1 MAQDLAAL
9 ESYGARTDWA
19 SLAATDPKL
28 AACTAT
34 FKGETGVDWTR
45 PEARAVV
52 AEALLRHDFGITYQ
66 AAPGHLVPCVPNRVR
81 YVAWA
86 AKVAGDGVTNALDV
100 GCGASCIIALL
111 AARCRGWRV
120 VASESDD
127 KACAEAAALV
137 AKNSDWNAGALVD
150 VFRVCATAASQRP
163 VSAALDAAGR
173 AGVDVVLANPP
184 WFESDDERRNAC
196 GGAPRRDGAAEATA
210 AETVR
215 DDGEVGFCAALIE
228 DALRLQ
234 SRVAWHSALLGRK
247 QSLRRVLALLRERG
261 ISRVATTTIDLGRT
275 TRWAVAFSVA
285 AGPAPRGDARV
296 FAKKRDPA
304 RDVAVPAD
312 CSVPE
317 LRDRLAARAVALHA
331 DATVSDVDADG
342 ALWRVRV
349 VSRGARLD
357 AVVSAT
363 GARGA
368 YRLRAVPQGAA
379 DALARFCDG
388 LPGDLARTNRR
399 WRRKLAK

>member
-1 MAQDLAAL
+1 M
-9 ESYGARTDWA
+9 
-19 SLAATDPKL
+19 
-28 AACTAT
+28 
-34 FKGETGVDWTR
+34 
-45 PEARAVV
+45 
-52 AEALLRHDFGITYQ
+52 
-66 AAPGHLVPCVPNRVR
+66 
-81 YVAWA
+81 
-86 AKVAGDGVTNALDV
+86 
-100 GCGASCIIALL
+100 
-111 AARCRGWRV
+111 
-120 VASESDD
+120 
-127 KACAEAAALV
+127 

-150 VFRVCATAASQRP
+150 VVRVCATAAAQRP

-173 AGVDVVLANPP
+173 AGVDVVVANPP
-184 WFESDDERRNAC
+184 WFESDDERRNVRC
-196 GGAPRRDGAAEATA
+196 DATA

-215 DDGEVGFCAALIE
+215 DDGEVGFCSALIE

-234 SRVAWHSALLGRK
+234 SRVTWHSALLGRK

-261 ISRVATTTIDLGRT
+261 VSRVATTTIELGRT
-275 TRWAVAFSVA
+275 TRWAVAFSVT

-317 LRDRLAARAVALHA
+317 LRERLAARAVALHA
-331 DATVSDVDADG
+331 DSTVSDVDADG

-368 YRLRAVPQGAA
+368 YRLRAVPHGAV